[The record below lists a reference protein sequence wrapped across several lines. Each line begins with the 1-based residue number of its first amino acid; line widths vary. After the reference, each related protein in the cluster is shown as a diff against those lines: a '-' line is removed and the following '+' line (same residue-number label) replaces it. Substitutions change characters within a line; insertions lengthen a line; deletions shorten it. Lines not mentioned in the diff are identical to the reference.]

1 MIRNIDLKEIDWPGI
16 KERLPIG
23 VNEEDFN

>member
-16 KERLPIG
+16 KERLPSG
-23 VNEEDFN
+23 DNEEDIN